1 MRIVLLLL
9 FFVLSPFAAMAQV
22 PGITPDTETTSSDAG
37 IDELIRI
44 IENDETRAVLIER
57 LKQAGAEDPAPAED
71 VPPDL
76 SIVRQLAEYT
86 KAAAEGTSATLR
98 SLGQVFIDL
107 QQGLSGTLDADLEA
121 FRDVAIGVLLVAAG
135 LFGSFLALR
144 IVVLWLQGIIARR
157 VAGWGWVS
165 RILGALASALV
176 IPPTSMPATVTPL
189 AIWSSLPWS

>member
-1 MRIVLLLL
+1 MRHLLLLLL
-9 FFVLSPFAAMAQV
+9 FVFSPIAAMAQV
-22 PGITPDTETTSSDAG
+22 PGITPDTQTTSSDAG

-57 LKQAGAEDPAPAED
+57 LKQSGAETTAPASAEE

-98 SLGQVFIDL
+98 SLGQVFVDL
-107 QQGLSGTLDADLEA
+107 QQGLSGTLDADLDA
-121 FRDVAIGVLLVAAG
+121 FRDVAINIVLVAAG

-144 IVVLWLQGIIARR
+144 IVVLWAQGMIAGR
-157 VAGWGWVS
+157 VAGRGWVS

-176 IPPTSMPATVTPL
+176 DFSAVLLARASATT
-189 AIWSSLPWS
+189 